1 MPAVIHESRKT
12 GISDSDHCAGSH
24 CLWMGTIPKPFFQ
37 DGGELER
44 LRSHLCLF
52 LSEESIQCLL
62 VFSFKTLG
70 PWQPWC
76 RPVFPSSVLY
86 SRGARHG
93 CTSTGNQPVGLR
105 LQRWVSGEELFL
117 SPFLLP
123 PVLKSLFLRL
133 GKLIPLCCQATLW
146 YPGLESSRAYT
157 A

>member
-1 MPAVIHESRKT
+1 MPALIHESRKT
-12 GISDSDHCAGSH
+12 GIWTRLSLCRVALSLDGHCSQAFLSG
-24 CLWMGTIPKPFFQ
+24 WWGIGKAKIY
-37 DGGELER
+37 
-44 LRSHLCLF
+44 LCLF

-62 VFSFKTLG
+62 VFSFKRLG

-93 CTSTGNQPVGLR
+93 CASIGNQPVSLR
-105 LQRWVSGEELFL
+105 LQRWECGEELFL

-123 PVLKSLFLRL
+123 PVLESLFLRL
-133 GKLIPLCCQATLW
+133 GKLVPLCCQASLW